1 MKATGIVRRVDEL
14 GRLVLPIEM
23 RRVLDIAEKDTVEI
37 YVDGENI
44 ILRKFQPFCVF
55 CGSSEKI
62 ISYKD
67 KHICAAC
74 IKELQELI

>member
-1 MKATGIVRRVDEL
+1 MKATGIVRKVDEL

-37 YVDGENI
+37 YVEGDNI

-55 CGSSEKI
+55 CGSSESLL
-62 ISYKD
+62 SYQG
-67 KHICAAC
+67 KHICAEC
-74 IKELQELI
+74 TKKLTELI

>member
-1 MKATGIVRRVDEL
+1 MKARGIVRKVDEL

-37 YVDGENI
+37 YVEGDNI

-55 CGSSEKI
+55 CGSTENTLA
-62 ISYKD
+62 YQG
-67 KHICAAC
+67 KHICSDC
-74 IKELQELI
+74 VKKLREMI